1 MMCSFCNTDNLKP
14 IETIYERT
22 IKGKKIIVQ
31 NVPALYCDECGDFY
45 FDNKT
50 VKLIKKNI
58 INKVQRSD
66 TIEMHDFERVN

>member
-1 MMCSFCNTDNLKP
+1 MMCSFCNTDNLKQT
-14 IETIYERT
+14 ETIYERT

-50 VKLIKKNI
+50 VKSIKINI
-58 INKVQRSD
+58 INKVQRTE
-66 TIEMHDFERVN
+66 TIEIHDFEKMN